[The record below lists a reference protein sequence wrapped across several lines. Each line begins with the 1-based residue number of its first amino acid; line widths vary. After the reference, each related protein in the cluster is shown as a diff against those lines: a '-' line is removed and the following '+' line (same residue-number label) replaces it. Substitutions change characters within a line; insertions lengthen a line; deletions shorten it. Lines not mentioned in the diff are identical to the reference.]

1 MVLTEQQR
9 FNVVLLGGGSGGYV
23 GAIRAAQLGMQVAVI
38 ERDKLGGT
46 CLHRGCI
53 PSKAYLE
60 SAHVFTQF
68 NHRELFGLT
77 ADNIGYDFD
86 GIQRYMQKTVTDNW
100 KGVQFLMRKN
110 KITVIEGDG
119 RVTGANSLQVRD
131 GDGNTRE
138 VQTDN
143 IVVATGTRPRT
154 LGIPIDGKRV
164 FTSDN
169 VWDAPEIPRSVIILG
184 GGVIGCEFATF
195 YQAFGVET
203 TIVELLPGLIPMMD
217 EEVGKDLGRAYAKR
231 GVKILTNTRAI
242 TDSVRT
248 TDDGVEIDVES
259 NGERQTLRAD
269 NLLVAI
275 AREAVTDSLGLES
288 AGVEL
293 TQHGFVKVGENS
305 RTNVPNIYAVG
316 DVIGGYGLAHKAYAD
331 GILAAESIAGKNQF
345 NTVDPDRI
353 PQPVFSS
360 PQVAAIGKTEK
371 QAREQGYDVE
381 IGKFPFTA
389 NAKAK
394 ILNEPTGFAKVIADK
409 KSGDILGVHMIGPG
423 VTELISEA
431 ALGKFLES
439 TPWEMAYNI
448 HPHPTVSEALGEAAH
463 AVEGAPIHI

>member
-1 MVLTEQQR
+1 LGEQQ
-9 FNVVLLGGGSGGYV
+9 FNVVFLGGGSGGYV
-23 GAIRAAQLGMQVAVI
+23 GAIRAAQLGMRVAVI

-60 SAHVFTQF
+60 SAHVYSEFQ
-68 NHRELFGLT
+68 HRETFGLT
-77 ADNIGYDFD
+77 ADNVGYEFD
-86 GIQRYMQKTVTDNW
+86 GIQKYMRKVVTDNW
-100 KGVQFLMRKN
+100 KGVQFLMKKN

-119 RVTGANSLQVRD
+119 RISTRTTIEVSGKD
-131 GDGNTRE
+131 GDQQVTAE
-138 VQTDN
+138 N
-143 IVVATGTRPRT
+143 IVIATGTRPRT
-154 LGIPIDGKRV
+154 LGIQVDGKRV

-169 VWDAPEIPRSVIILG
+169 VWDADRMPGSVIILG

-195 YQAFGVET
+195 YNSFGVDC
-203 TIVELLPGLIPMMD
+203 TIVELLDGLIPMMD
-217 EEVGKDLGRAYAKR
+217 EEVGKELQRTYVRR
-231 GVKILTNTRAI
+231 GITLMTGTRALP
-242 TDSVRT
+242 DSVQVS
-248 TDDGVEIDVES
+248 DDGVSIDVER

-269 NLLVAI
+269 YLLLAA
-275 AREAVTDSLGLES
+275 AREAVTDSLGLETV
-288 AGVEL
+288 GVEL
-293 TQHGFVKVGENS
+293 SERGYVRVGYNQ

-331 GILAAESIAGKNQF
+331 GILAAESIAGQNQLQSI
-345 NTVDPDRI
+345 DPHRI

-360 PQVAAIGKTEK
+360 PQVAAIGMTEK
-371 QAREQGYDVE
+371 EARDEGYELE

-394 ILNEPTGFAKVIADK
+394 ILNDATGFVKVIADK
-409 KSGDILGVHMIGPG
+409 RSGDILGVHMVGPN

-448 HPHPTVSEALGEAAH
+448 HPHPTLSEALGEAAH
-463 AVEGAPIHI
+463 ATEGAPLHM